1 MSPLTHFPVVSIE
14 EVPLPISLVEAT
26 TYRPLVLVVG
36 GESVAADALAETLT
50 QHGFAAVTAY
60 DAPDAIETA
69 LIMPPELLIAD
80 LELPGTTGIELAT
93 AVKEVFPDCKAILLS
108 AQNALPQMPELA
120 RLDGEPL
127 VVLSKTVRAEDL
139 LARVAETLK
148 LPQNNKGAAALSN

>member
-1 MSPLTHFPVVSIE
+1 
-14 EVPLPISLVEAT
+14 
-26 TYRPLVLVVG
+26 
-36 GESVAADALAETLT
+36 
-50 QHGFAAVTAY
+50 
-60 DAPDAIETA
+60 
-69 LIMPPELLIAD
+69 
-80 LELPGTTGIELAT
+80 LPGTTGIELAT